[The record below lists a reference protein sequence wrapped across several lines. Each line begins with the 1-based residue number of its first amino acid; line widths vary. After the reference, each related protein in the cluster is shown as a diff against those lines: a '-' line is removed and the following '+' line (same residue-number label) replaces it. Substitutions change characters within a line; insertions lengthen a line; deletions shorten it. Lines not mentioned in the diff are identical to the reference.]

1 MRNVIAVVMVVL
13 TLMLAACAPLST
25 KVFVV
30 QVSPYS
36 IEYTPGQIHDYLR
49 ARGFQ
54 RVKFRDI
61 DSGIIVYEKR
71 SAETDEQ
78 HFRLKSNPQIEVV
91 VRLEKIR
98 YTFGKSD
105 PRVIVYFNEH
115 GRNTM
120 STAAAQEYDR
130 LFEEVVERVGTERVK
145 VW

>member
-1 MRNVIAVVMVVL
+1 MRNVIAVFTVVL

-36 IEYTPGQIHDYLR
+36 MEYTPGQIHDYLR

-71 SAETDEQ
+71 SAEADEQ

-91 VRLEKIR
+91 IRLEKIR
-98 YTFGKSD
+98 HTFGKSE

-130 LFEEVVERVGTERVK
+130 LFEEVVERVGTQRVK

>member
-98 YTFGKSD
+98 YTFGESD